1 MDKAKPAQDERGR
14 FLTGNNGGGRP
25 KGSRNKLQEDFFR
38 DLYSTWET
46 AGLDAIKIMAA
57 TDPVKFVQVVAGLMP
72 KEFKAEIE
80 TRSVMRMP
88 EPAAAVDEWVSQ
100 FRIQH

>member
-1 MDKAKPAQDERGR
+1 
-14 FLTGNNGGGRP
+14 
-25 KGSRNKLQEDFFR
+25 
-38 DLYSTWET
+38 
-46 AGLDAIKIMAA
+46 MAA